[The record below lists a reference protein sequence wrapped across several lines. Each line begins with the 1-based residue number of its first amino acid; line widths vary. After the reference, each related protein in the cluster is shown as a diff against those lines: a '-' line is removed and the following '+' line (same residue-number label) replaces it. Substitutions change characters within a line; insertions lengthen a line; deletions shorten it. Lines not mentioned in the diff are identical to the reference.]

1 MKASAPSLNSEQSF
15 ACDTI
20 LLAVGLQPVDE
31 FALKAQQYG
40 LPVFSG
46 GDADGI
52 AEASSAMFT
61 GKIAGHRALRQL
73 GLTAEEVPAEWQQ
86 TAEILKSPPGK
97 TVAQHPLLKE
107 EGVFPVLHCTQEIPC
122 DPCAAACPQGL
133 IAIAEDELR
142 AVPRFLGEILEKN
155 CTGCEKCVTICPG
168 LAITLVDT
176 RKDAAMPTVTIPYE
190 FSEGALELG
199 AGQQVQVCDTLGQI
213 LGETVVTR
221 VKSLRG
227 GGRTRLVQLKAP
239 ALIAAQIA
247 GIRLQEPWVS
257 EPLPETYEQL
267 DPETIL
273 CRCERI
279 SAGELQA
286 LIGHGHTDINELK
299 AITRLGMGA
308 CGGKTCTELV
318 QRLMQ
323 QEGIPPEE
331 ITPPVQRPL
340 FIEVPL
346 GILAGQQ
353 NPPPGSAGAAPGVT
367 TL

>member
-1 MKASAPSLNSEQSF
+1 MTNFHPIPNSEKSF

-20 LLAVGLQPVDE
+20 LLAVGLEPVDE
-31 FALKAQQYG
+31 FSIKAQEYG

-46 GDADGI
+46 GDAAEI

-61 GKIAGHRALRQL
+61 GKIAGQRALRQL
-73 GLTAEEVPAEWQQ
+73 GLTAEDVPAEWQQ
-86 TAEILKSPPGK
+86 TAEILKSPPGR
-97 TVAQHPLLKE
+97 TIPQDPLLKE
-107 EGVFPVLHCTQEIPC
+107 EGLFPVLHCTQEIPC

-133 IAIAEDELR
+133 IAIEEDELR
-142 AVPRFLGEILEKN
+142 AVPRFLGKILDKN

-176 RKDAAMPTVTIPYE
+176 RKDSAMPTVTIPYE
-190 FSEGALELG
+190 FSEGALQLG

-213 LGETVVTR
+213 LGEAVVGR
-221 VKSLRG
+221 VKSLRS

-239 ALIAAQIA
+239 ANIAAQIA
-247 GIRLQEPWVS
+247 GIRVQEPWVS

-279 SAGELQA
+279 TAGELQA
-286 LIGHGHTDINELK
+286 LIRDGHTDINELK

-308 CGGKTCTELV
+308 CGGKTCTPLIL
-318 QRLMQ
+318 RLLQ
-323 QEGIPPEE
+323 QEGIPAQQ
-331 ITPPVQRPL
+331 ITPPVPRPL
-340 FIEVPL
+340 FVEVPL
-346 GILAGQQ
+346 GILAGQ
-353 NPPPGSAGAAPGVT
+353 PGAPPGSASDAQGGVS
-367 TL
+367 